1 LTRPCAACRPL
12 RGASSRSRSP
22 RTCRTVT
29 GQLTGQITSRA
40 NTLKSDATR
49 SLLLTSIATLVLL
62 LVLLISAVLARPT
75 RKQHA
80 GTLEAITR

>member
-1 LTRPCAACRPL
+1 MSTKI
-12 RGASSRSRSP
+12 SD
-22 RTCRTVT
+22 TRTVA
-29 GQLTGQITSRA
+29 GQLTSQITDRA

-62 LVLLISAVLARPT
+62 LVLLISAALARPP

-80 GTLEAITR
+80 STLEAITR